1 MPEKEEEKRR
11 HSKNVNQ
18 ALKHIRKGVQ
28 ENEEK
33 NFRKAI
39 NHLDNAISISP
50 HDYLLQFYKGFAFYN
65 LGEHEEAEE
74 CFSRSTSIKESA
86 GVRFFEGSNKMKLG
100 KLEEAKEILE
110 RSLELSPEQHPL
122 REDIEEKCSEVEKRL
137 EEEKES
143 KKELDE
149 GLEELEEESEEI

>member
-1 MPEKEEEKRR
+1 MPVKEEEKKR

-28 ENEEK
+28 ENEDE

-39 NHLDNAISISP
+39 NHLDNAIFIDP
-50 HDYLLQFYKGFAFYN
+50 YDHLLQFYKGFALYN
-65 LGEHEEAEE
+65 LGERKKAEE
-74 CFSRSTSIKESA
+74 CFSKSTSIKESIS
-86 GVRFFEGSNKMKLG
+86 GRYYGGLNKMELG
-100 KLEEAKEILE
+100 KLEEAKESLE
-110 RSLELSPEQHPL
+110 RSLELSSKQHVL
-122 REDIEEKCSEVEKRL
+122 RKDIEEKYSEVEKRL

-149 GLEELEEESEEI
+149 ELEELEEESEEI